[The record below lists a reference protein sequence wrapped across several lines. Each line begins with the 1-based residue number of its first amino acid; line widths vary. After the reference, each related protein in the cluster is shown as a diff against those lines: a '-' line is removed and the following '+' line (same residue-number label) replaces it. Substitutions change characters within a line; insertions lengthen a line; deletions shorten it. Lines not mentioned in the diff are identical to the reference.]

1 MTKSGRS
8 PPDPHVPPFAYY
20 ELGVLY
26 AKDEKVSH
34 VTSKSAVL
42 ERLGHVPV
50 YNNPR
55 IPVRCGTSGGERVK
69 QQQTLQ
75 QNLLCKVIL
84 NSVVVQ

>member
-1 MTKSGRS
+1 MSKSGRS

-34 VTSKSAVL
+34 VTSEFAVL

-50 YNNPR
+50 YKNPR
-55 IPVRCGTSGGERVK
+55 IPVRCGHLWR
-69 QQQTLQ
+69 
-75 QNLLCKVIL
+75 
-84 NSVVVQ
+84 